1 VVSNQDINAMY
12 NFISFEGVEGCG
24 KSTQAKK
31 LYDYFL
37 KNNQDT
43 ILTREP
49 GGTPLAEKIRELL
62 LSDDFS
68 RICSKTETLLN
79 YAARKDH
86 IKKLIQPALDLKK
99 KVISDRFFDS
109 TFAYQGFG
117 RDVNLE
123 LIAAIHKEILKDF
136 APDIT
141 FLIDID
147 LDIALNRVKSRGNEN
162 KFDLMGLEFHKKIKN
177 GFLVIAKNNP
187 DRIKIIDGNRD
198 IEEIHQE
205 ILSYFI

>member
-1 VVSNQDINAMY
+1 MVSNQDINDMY

-37 KNNQDT
+37 KNSQGA

-49 GGTPLAEKIRELL
+49 GGTNLAEKIRELL
-62 LSDDFS
+62 LSDDFG
-68 RICSKTETLLN
+68 RICSKTEILLN

-86 IKKLIQPALDLKK
+86 IKKLIQPSLDLKK

-117 RDVNLE
+117 RNVNLD
-123 LIAAIHKEILKDF
+123 LIKQIHDPILKNF

-147 LDIALNRVKSRGNEN
+147 LDIALNRVKSRGNRN
-162 KFDLMGLEFHKKIKN
+162 KFDLMELEFHKKIKE
-177 GFLVIAKNNP
+177 GFLEIAKNNP
-187 DRIKIIDGNRD
+187 GRIKVIDGNRD

-205 ILSYFI
+205 ILNYFI

>member
-1 VVSNQDINAMY
+1 MY

-24 KSTQAKK
+24 KSTQARK
-31 LYDYFL
+31 LHDYFL
-37 KNNQDT
+37 KNNQEAV
-43 ILTREP
+43 LTREP
-49 GGTPLAEKIRELL
+49 GGTNLAEKIRELL
-62 LSDDFS
+62 LSDDFG
-68 RICSKTETLLN
+68 RICSKTEILLN

-86 IKKLIQPALDLKK
+86 IKKLIQPSLDLKK

-117 RDVNLE
+117 RNVNLD
-123 LIAAIHKEILKDF
+123 LIKQIHDSILNNF

-162 KFDLMGLEFHKKIKN
+162 KFDLMGLEFHKKIKE
-177 GFLVIAKNNP
+177 GFLEIAKNNP
-187 DRIKIIDGNRD
+187 DRIKVIDGNRD
-198 IEEIHQE
+198 IEEINQE
-205 ILSYFI
+205 ILNYFV

>member
-62 LSDDFS
+62 LSDDFI
-68 RICSKTETLLN
+68 RICSKTEILLN

>member
-1 VVSNQDINAMY
+1 MY

>member
-1 VVSNQDINAMY
+1 MY

-24 KSTQAKK
+24 KSTQARK
-31 LYDYFL
+31 LHDYFL
-37 KNNQDT
+37 KNNQEAV
-43 ILTREP
+43 LTREP
-49 GGTPLAEKIRELL
+49 GGTNLAEKIRELL
-62 LSDDFS
+62 LSNDFG
-68 RICSKTETLLN
+68 RICSKTEILLN

-86 IKKLIQPALDLKK
+86 IKKLIQPSLDLKK

-117 RDVNLE
+117 RNVNLD
-123 LIAAIHKEILKDF
+123 LIKQIHDSILNNF

-162 KFDLMGLEFHKKIKN
+162 KFDLMGLEFHKKIKE
-177 GFLVIAKNNP
+177 GFLEIAKNNP
-187 DRIKIIDGNRD
+187 DRIKVIDGNRD
-198 IEEIHQE
+198 IEEINQE
-205 ILSYFI
+205 ILNYFI

>member
-1 VVSNQDINAMY
+1 MY

-24 KSTQAKK
+24 KSTQARK
-31 LYDYFL
+31 LHDYFL
-37 KNNQDT
+37 KNNQEAV
-43 ILTREP
+43 LTREP
-49 GGTPLAEKIRELL
+49 GGTNLAEKIRELL
-62 LSDDFS
+62 LSDDFG
-68 RICSKTETLLN
+68 RICSKTEILLN

-86 IKKLIQPALDLKK
+86 IKKLIQPSLDLKK

-117 RDVNLE
+117 RNVNLD
-123 LIAAIHKEILKDF
+123 LIKQIHDSILNNF

-162 KFDLMGLEFHKKIKN
+162 KFDLMGLEFHKKIKE
-177 GFLVIAKNNP
+177 GFLEIAKNNP
-187 DRIKIIDGNRD
+187 DRIKVIDGNRD
-198 IEEIHQE
+198 IEEINQE
-205 ILSYFI
+205 ILNYFI

>member
-1 VVSNQDINAMY
+1 MVSNQDINAMY

-62 LSDDFS
+62 LSDDFI
-68 RICSKTETLLN
+68 RICSKTEILLN

-177 GFLVIAKNNP
+177 ECFTSL
-187 DRIKIIDGNRD
+187 RYLR
-198 IEEIHQE
+198 
-205 ILSYFI
+205 

>member
-1 VVSNQDINAMY
+1 MVSNQDINAMY

-62 LSDDFS
+62 LSDDFI
-68 RICSKTETLLN
+68 RICSKTEILLN